1 MQNIL
6 RNFKKPLDKLLA
18 TMYNVAR
25 YRKEVLMTENSR
37 ADYFKERRKERKA
50 FYVEI
55 SREKMSKLEKILST
69 KKITKKE
76 WLEEKIEEEK

>member
-1 MQNIL
+1 
-6 RNFKKPLDKLLA
+6 
-18 TMYNVAR
+18 
-25 YRKEVLMTENSR
+25 MTENSR

-55 SREKMSKLEKILST
+55 SKEKMNKLENILTT

>member
-50 FYVEI
+50 FVC
-55 SREKMSKLEKILST
+55 LLGF
-69 KKITKKE
+69 
-76 WLEEKIEEEK
+76 LF